1 MNGDLRVVV
10 NSTGRAA
17 AVRIVRDQLQQVL
30 LNLVL
35 NAQQGDGEP
44 RHTEDRNIC
53 IDTDEQ
59 GGTVIITVTDQGPGI
74 PPEKLQTL
82 FQPFHSTK
90 SSGLGLGLYQCKRI
104 IEEHGGSIRVQS
116 EVGRGTEVRIELPAA
131 TRRFP

>member
-1 MNGDLRVVV
+1 MVEGWASNRE
-10 NSTGRAA
+10 
-17 AVRIVRDQLQQVL
+17 DQLQQVL

-35 NAQQGDGEP
+35 NAQQADGG
-44 RHTEDRNIC
+44 RRQTEDRNIC
-53 IDTDEQ
+53 IDTEERE
-59 GGTVIITVTDQGPGI
+59 GTVIITVTDQGPGI

-104 IEEHGGSIRVQS
+104 IEEHGGSIRVHS

-131 TRRFP
+131 THRFP